1 MSKGKK
7 NAALAVWDF
16 GASIDSKA
24 RALVT
29 RPVQFK
35 DDFTVHCPFTK
46 SRVDQDLSQAPN
58 SNFLPETQVEGP
70 YSRIFLVC

>member
-16 GASIDSKA
+16 GASIDSRA
-24 RALVT
+24 RALIT

-35 DDFTVHCPFTK
+35 DDFTVNCPFTK
-46 SRVDQDLSQAPN
+46 SQVDQDLSQAPN
-58 SNFLPETQVEGP
+58 SIFLPGT
-70 YSRIFLVC
+70 